1 MKECRVPFNRPYH
14 TGGEFNYLQ
23 EAIDNKHLSGNGPFT
38 KRCSG
43 LLCRQLGVERVLLTH
58 SATAALEMAALLID
72 LAPGDEVIMP
82 SFTFVSTANAVAL
95 RRATPVFVDVR
106 ADTLNLDAS
115 LLEEAVTSRTRAIV
129 PVHYAGV
136 ACEMDAIKRL
146 AHDKSLVIIE
156 DAAQGVGARYRDT
169 PLGSLGDLAALSFHE
184 TKNAIS
190 GEGGALVVSNM
201 DYASRAEIIWEKGT
215 DRSRFF
221 RGEVDKYTW
230 QDLGSSFPPSDL
242 LAAFLLAQL
251 EAVEWITTE
260 RVKTWQLYQEALEP
274 LEASGR
280 LRRPVVPEECTPNG
294 HLYHVLLDS
303 RDRRDKTLSRLAE
316 VGIQALF
323 HYVPL
328 HLTPAGQ
335 RFGRPAGALPVTES
349 VAGRLLRLPMWVG
362 LAEPD
367 VAYVADQL
375 AAILN

>member
-1 MKECRVPFNRPYH
+1 
-14 TGGEFNYLQ
+14 
-23 EAIDNKHLSGNGPFT
+23 
-38 KRCSG
+38 
-43 LLCRQLGVERVLLTH
+43 
-58 SATAALEMAALLID
+58 MAALLID

-201 DYASRAEIIWEKGT
+201 DYASRAEVIWEKGT

-303 RDRRDKTLSRLAE
+303 RARRDKTLSRLAE
-316 VGIQALF
+316 VGIQAVF

-335 RFGRPAGALPVTES
+335 RFGRAAGALPVTES

>member
-1 MKECRVPFNRPYH
+1 MKEYRVPFNRPYH
-14 TGGEFNYLQ
+14 TGREFNYLQ

-156 DAAQGVGARYRDT
+156 DAAQGVGARYRGT

-230 QDLGSSFPPSDL
+230 QDLGSSFLPSDL

-251 EAVEWITTE
+251 EAVEWITRE

-280 LRRPVVPEECTPNG
+280 LRRPVVPEDCTPNG